1 MYTNPMSKK
10 YSVAAARAAL
20 PRILDEVESGNEIE
34 LTRRGKPVAVVV
46 SVGQF
51 ERISAGR
58 RDFGRAYAAYRSR
71 HEGVDRAVVENLRTT
86 EGGRKVSL

>member
-1 MYTNPMSKK
+1 MSKK

-46 SVGQF
+46 SVGEF

-58 RDFGRAYAAYRSR
+58 RDFGKAYAAYRSR
-71 HEGVDRAVVENLRTT
+71 HEGVDRVAVENLRNT

>member
-1 MYTNPMSKK
+1 MSKK

-46 SVGQF
+46 SVGEF

-58 RDFGRAYAAYRSR
+58 RGFTRAYAVYRSR
-71 HEGVDRAVVENLRTT
+71 HEGVERADIANLRSS
-86 EGGRKVSL
+86 EGGRKATL